1 MSRTYNSKS
10 RLLEKFIIEII
21 EIYVDPL
28 EKWPVIRLNMIYEGS
43 IEMDPIQN
51 YCEGASWL

>member
-28 EKWPVIRLNMIYEGS
+28 EKCPVIRLNMIYESS